1 MNEGPVDKDAHNSE
15 AEDGA
20 GGDPPESS
28 LKRAFDI
35 GLERQ
40 TAGDFDGA
48 IRAWRA
54 ILLQN
59 PDSVAAMNNLGI
71 ALRHEGR
78 IAESEAVL
86 RAGLER
92 EPLNPELLVSL
103 GQTRLQWGRLDEA
116 EKDFIRASSLA
127 PWLPG
132 AHHAL
137 GILYLQRNRPEDA
150 IRAFRA
156 EISADP
162 NSTAGLLALSDVQAL
177 TGNLDEAAENLRRA
191 VKIDP
196 DNRTAHLRIAELL
209 LLADDY
215 SGGFRE
221 MEWRWRAAPWEET
234 HPETP
239 LWEGAALNGRTL
251 LVDCD
256 GGFSETLL
264 LIRLLRPGG
273 PCGEGRI
280 LVRCRPALIELLHGC
295 RWLDSVSSLEE
306 PPPTIADIG
315 CPLAMIPQLTG
326 MGIEDVTGGVPYLR
340 PDPSAL
346 APWRA
351 RLPNSGLP
359 VGLCWSGGEGD
370 IPLAAFKPL
379 ADIPGIHL
387 VSLQKGEARREI
399 RDCGFDILDLGAE
412 LDEGPGAFVDS
423 AAVIHQLPLTVSTQ
437 TPVAHLAGALDRPVW
452 IVLPHTPHWCFGLD
466 EETVPWYP
474 SARLFRPGMR
484 ETSSSMIARLA
495 QKITALLG

>member
-1 MNEGPVDKDAHNSE
+1 MVD
-15 AEDGA
+15 EDGQNTDWDEDG
-20 GGDPPESS
+20 GGDEPRESS

-35 GLERQ
+35 ALGRQ
-40 TAGDFDGA
+40 TAGDYDGA

-71 ALRHEGR
+71 ALRREGR

-103 GQTRLQWGRLDEA
+103 GQTRQQWGRLDEA
-116 EKDFIRASSLA
+116 ERDFIRASSLA
-127 PWLPG
+127 PKLAG

-137 GILYLQRNRPEDA
+137 GILYLERNRPEDA
-150 IRAFRA
+150 LRAFRA

-162 NSTAGLLALSDVQAL
+162 TSTPGLLALSDVLAL
-177 TGNLDEAAENLRRA
+177 LGQLDAAAKNLRRA
-191 VKIDP
+191 AELDP
-196 DNRTAHLRIAELL
+196 ENRTAHLRVAELL
-209 LLADDY
+209 LLAGDY
-215 SGGFRE
+215 PGGFRE
-221 MEWRWRAAPWEET
+221 MAWRWSGAAWEEA
-234 HPETP
+234 HPEVP
-239 LWEGAALNGRTL
+239 LWEGARLNGRTL

-280 LVRCRPALIELLHGC
+280 IARCRPALVELLHGC
-295 RWLDSVSSLEE
+295 RWLDSVTPLTE
-306 PPPTIADIG
+306 PAPVLADAG
-315 CPLAMIPQLTG
+315 APLAMIPQLTG
-326 MGIEDVTGGVPYLR
+326 MEIDDVPGNVPYLR

-346 APWRA
+346 AMWRA
-351 RLPNSGLP
+351 RLPKSGLP
-359 VGLCWSGGEGD
+359 IGICWSGGEGD
-370 IPLAAFKPL
+370 IPLAAFRPL
-379 ADIPGIHL
+379 AEIPGVTL

-399 RDCGFDILDLGAE
+399 RDCGFDVLDLGAE

-423 AAVIHQLPLTVSTQ
+423 AALVHQLPLVVSTQ

-466 EETVPWYP
+466 EETTPWYP
-474 SARLFRPGMR
+474 SARLFRPGDR
-484 ETSSSMIARLA
+484 ETPASVMTRLA
-495 QKITALLG
+495 NSVAALLG

>member
-1 MNEGPVDKDAHNSE
+1 MDEDSNISE
-15 AEDGA
+15 EAR
-20 GGDPPESS
+20 ESS

-35 GLERQ
+35 ALDRQ
-40 TAGDFDGA
+40 TSGDFDGA

-71 ALRHEGR
+71 ALRREGR

-127 PWLPG
+127 PKLPG
-132 AHHAL
+132 AHHSL
-137 GILYLQRNRPEDA
+137 GILYLERNRPEDA

-156 EISADP
+156 EVSADP
-162 NSTAGLLALSDVQAL
+162 GSTSGLLALSDVQAL
-177 TGNLDEAAENLRRA
+177 VGNLDEAAENLRRA
-191 VKIDP
+191 VKLDP
-196 DNRTAHLRIAELL
+196 ENRVAHLRIAEML
-209 LLADDY
+209 LLAGDY
-215 SGGFRE
+215 PGGFRE
-221 MEWRWRAAPWEET
+221 MEWRWRDAAWET
-234 HPETP
+234 VHPDIP
-239 LWEGAALNGRTL
+239 LWEGAALDGRTL

-280 LVRCRPALIELLHGC
+280 IVRCRPSLVELLHGC
-295 RWLDSVSSLEE
+295 RWLESVTSLAE
-306 PPPTIADIG
+306 PPPSVADVG
-315 CPLAMIPQLTG
+315 APLAMIPQLTG
-326 MGIEDVTGGVPYLR
+326 MEAADVPSSVPYLR
-340 PDPSAL
+340 PDPAAL
-346 APWRA
+346 APWRS
-351 RLPNSGLP
+351 RLPKSGVA
-359 VGLCWSGGEGD
+359 VGVCWSGGEGD

-379 ADIPGIHL
+379 AEIPGIHL

-399 RDCGFDILDLGAE
+399 RECGFDVLDLGAE

-423 AAVIHQLPLTVSTQ
+423 AAVVHQMPLVVSTQ
-437 TPVAHLAGALDRPVW
+437 TPIAHLAGALDRPVW
-452 IVLPHTPHWCFGLD
+452 VVLPHTPHWCFGLD
-466 EETVPWYP
+466 DETTPWYP
-474 SARLFRPGMR
+474 SARLFRPAER
-484 ETSSSMIARLA
+484 EPWSNVMKRLA
-495 QKITALLG
+495 QKVSALLG